1 MTSTA
6 SPPEPPTRH
15 RPRRRADPPPKLAEG
30 IELIG
35 EYEGSGFKETPYIA
49 RRADGQVI
57 QLTHLLHLVAE
68 GADGRRPPAEIAE
81 RVTETFGRKVSADNV
96 RFLVEKKLR
105 PLGVLAAADGSNP
118 EMTRS
123 DPMLALKFRAAL
135 IPENV
140 SRALTTIFRPLF
152 WPPVI
157 VAVLGALAVL
167 DGWLFFVHG
176 VGQSSRQLLY
186 QPAWLLVV
194 FGLIVVSAAFHE
206 TGHATACRYGGAKPG
221 VMGAGLYIVWPAFYT
236 DVTDAY
242 RLSRAGRLRTDLG
255 GVYFNVVFSLLTAA
269 AYFATGFEPL
279 LVVIV
284 LQHMEIFH
292 QFLPFLRLD
301 GYYIISDLTG
311 VPDMFA
317 RIKPTLRSLVPGR
330 EPEPAVTALKP
341 WVRVVTSVYV
351 ITLVPALALMFAFLL
366 ISAPRMFATAWDSL
380 FVQGARVGAA
390 FTGGGILSGLAGVVQ
405 IVSLMLPLTGLT
417 LTSARAGQRLSVA
430 AWGRSAGRPLLRGG
444 LVTGTLAAAALTVF
458 VLWPNGDYRPLQ
470 PGERGTV
477 QGGLEAVADIP
488 TGRPGL
494 TEQRE
499 SELGGAPTRI
509 ERYGSEAADR
519 PASEDGAPDR
529 TGRLGAE
536 AEPRDTLGSEPGE
549 RSRGSRERE
558 RDRAPAGEE
567 APAPDADAPRDR
579 VPASPSAPEPPA
591 PEGER
596 GSGARGGGP
605 SDSRP
610 RPPRSESEPPPTE
623 TAPAAPPPPT
633 TTAP

>member
-1 MTSTA
+1 VTSTA

-105 PLGVLAAADGSNP
+105 PLGVLAAADGSSP

-255 GVYFNVVFSLLTAA
+255 GVYFNVVFSLVTAA

-284 LQHMEIFH
+284 LQHMEIVH

-301 GYYIISDLTG
+301 GYYIVSDLTG

-330 EPEPAVTALKP
+330 DPEPAVTALKP
-341 WVRVVTSVYV
+341 WVRVVTTVYV
-351 ITLVPALALMFAFLL
+351 VTLVPALGLMFAFLV
-366 ISAPRMFATAWDSL
+366 IGAPRMFATAWDSL
-380 FVQGARVGAA
+380 LVQGARVGSA
-390 FTGGGILSGLAGVVQ
+390 FSGGGILSGLAGIVQ
-405 IVSLMLPLTGLT
+405 IVSLVLPVTGLT
-417 LTSARAGQRLSVA
+417 LTSGRVGQRLSAA
-430 AWGRSAGRPLLRGG
+430 AWGRSAGRPVVRGG

-458 VLWPNGDYRPLQ
+458 VLWPNGDYRPIQ
-470 PGERGTV
+470 PEERGTV
-477 QGGLEAVADIP
+477 QGGLDAVAEIP
-488 TGRPGL
+488 SGRPGL
-494 TEQRE
+494 TEQRAA
-499 SELGGAPTRI
+499 ELGGAPTRL
-509 ERYGSEAADR
+509 ERYGAAAAER
-519 PASEDGAPDR
+519 PASEDPPAEGPPAREPADR
-529 TGRLGAE
+529 EDRGR
-536 AEPRDTLGSEPGE
+536 SEDGEDRSGPG
-549 RSRGSRERE
+549 
-558 RDRAPAGEE
+558 DRAPAEEEEE

-579 VPASPSAPEPPA
+579 APASPSAPEPRA
-591 PEGER
+591 PQGES
-596 GSGARGGGP
+596 GSGARGREP
-605 SDSRP
+605 SGSRP
-610 RPPRSESEPPPTE
+610 RRRRPEREPPPTE

-633 TTAP
+633 TTVP